1 METITTPAGIT
12 LAFDRYVGGD
22 AGTVILIGGAFG
34 YREFPKMVELARR
47 LADEYGLT
55 VINYDRR
62 GRGDS
67 SDVPGIYNVENEI
80 NDLLALLEAVGG
92 SATLLGWS
100 SGAVLALRAA
110 HSGRVPGITGV
121 VAFEPPVVA
130 TRDHYVPP
138 ADLDK
143 KLHEL
148 IAADQRGTIVRYYMV
163 RAMGVPRMFV
173 AAMRLSGFW
182 KKLTATAPSTAHD
195 WAVMAPFMRGT
206 ALRPA
211 DWAGVT
217 VPTLVISGG
226 RSGALLQAGARAVTE
241 VLPNARHVEIPKLSH
256 DPDISLLL
264 PPAGEFISGTG
275 EYADW
280 SPAKP

>member
-22 AGTVILIGGAFG
+22 AGTVVLIGGAFG

-80 NDLLALLEAVGG
+80 NDLIALLDAVGG
-92 SATLLGWS
+92 SATLFGWS

-110 HSGRVPGITGV
+110 NSGRAPGINGV
-121 VAFEPPVVA
+121 VAFEPPVVV
-130 TRDHYVPP
+130 TRDHHVPP
-138 ADLDK
+138 AGLDK

-148 IAADQRGTIVRYYMV
+148 IAADQRGKTVRYYMV
-163 RAMGVPRMFV
+163 KAMGVPRMFV
-173 AAMRLSGFW
+173 AAMRLTGFW

-217 VPTLVISGG
+217 VPTLVLSGG
-226 RSGALLQAGARAVTE
+226 RSGALLRTGARAITD
-241 VLPNARHVEIPKLSH
+241 VLPDARHVEIPGLSH
-256 DPDISLLL
+256 DPDIALLL

-275 EYADW
+275 EYANW